1 MTRGGAALPC
11 EEIAARGGAGWEVAS
26 GFSRARL
33 CLRRGDEVGWGAA
46 SLAYKRA
53 VVGGSKEEAWKG

>member
-1 MTRGGAALPC
+1 MTRGEAALPC

-33 CLRRGDEVGWGAA
+33 LLEEERKTRWGRRRWRINE
-46 SLAYKRA
+46 R
-53 VVGGSKEEAWKG
+53 